1 MVYYCTLSENNE
13 YWLQFVTNTVKKNI
27 FKKNI
32 FARAFNIITNNLINK
47 LPPNLDKTDL

>member
-13 YWLQFVTNTVKKNI
+13 YWLQFVTNF

-32 FARAFNIITNNLINK
+32 FARAFNIISNNLINK